1 MYQKRKMWAASHICG
16 EFFAGFRTTSRCEG
30 LHSEFGKNVNYQN
43 NLHDFLQCYFRWLSY
58 MRFRE
63 VEVNFS
69 PAHGEPIY

>member
-43 NLHDFLQCYFRWLSY
+43 NLHDFLQ
-58 MRFRE
+58 
-63 VEVNFS
+63 
-69 PAHGEPIY
+69 